1 MKDIQIYRKCKYDFV
16 RNRHETQNTVT
27 RFCLRNSQNDHYLRV
42 KSTPMN
48 ITWKFFSS
56 RNSLITEEQDGL
68 MFIVLPRLLFR
79 MKPASRSGLGTSDY
93 LSRRGDGVEVEMLLT
108 QKNNPNLIPFTFL
121 GTSFDRLKKFRT
133 PLQT

>member
-16 RNRHETQNTVT
+16 RNWHETQN
-27 RFCLRNSQNDHYLRV
+27 FCLRNSQNDHYLRV
-42 KSTPMN
+42 KSTAMN
-48 ITWKFFSS
+48 ITWQFFSS

-79 MKPASRSGLGTSDY
+79 MKPASHSGLGTSDY

-108 QKNNPNLIPFTFL
+108 QKNN
-121 GTSFDRLKKFRT
+121 
-133 PLQT
+133 